1 MQLKCGKCTKAYSVA
16 AFKIQ
21 NCNYESIK
29 RCIFIVS
36 EQCYISAKAVMFC
49 FPETQIQ
56 TLYASLTSWG
66 LLLWEDNLDSTW
78 LSTLGDFTLKSR
90 TFKYQ
95 VLVLVKY
102 WNNETKYVGV
112 SWTVMHM
119 TYLIIRQ
126 INKKRKERKTFKCH
140 VFFNGHSDT
149 WISICNSLDLTW
161 YGLPGP
167 TRTDWRRDLKS
178 SWMK

>member
-1 MQLKCGKCTKAYSVA
+1 MQLKCSKCTKAYSVA

-29 RCIFIVS
+29 RGIFIVS
-36 EQCYISAKAVMFC
+36 ERCYISAKAVMFC

-112 SWTVMHM
+112 SWTVVHM

-140 VFFNGHSDT
+140 VFLMVIQTLDRLGSRFAIH
-149 WISICNSLDLTW
+149 WIWLDMDCQDW
-161 YGLPGP
+161 PGQ
-167 TRTDWRRDLKS
+167 TGDVT
-178 SWMK
+178 